1 MSPDGEEEQ
10 GALEYTFIR
19 KVGFRDSRG
28 SPVERAGPGEF
39 LVTHIRGT
47 VWARLRL
54 GSTCDVWEH

>member
-28 SPVERAGPGEF
+28 CPVVRAGPGKF
-39 LVTHIRGT
+39 LVTHTCGT
-47 VWARLRL
+47 VWARFSLRQ
-54 GSTCDVWEH
+54 